1 MDDMNGKDF
10 QEQDVS
16 SEYTSEKTNGENKGP
31 HQKKK
36 KLNNGM
42 IFKSVVVVLLVVS
55 LACNGFLMYKV
66 FGNNSSGTT
75 SSNNAAVKTVN
86 YDVKS
91 DLTEVIKNAK
101 ESTVGVA
108 VYQNNKLSGSGSG
121 VIYKVEG
128 KTVYVITNHHVID
141 SAQSIEVIYSNGES
155 VKADLV
161 GSDQYGDIAVLK
173 MSVNFDVTAFK
184 TGDSDLLDPGETVMA
199 VGSPLGIEYAG
210 TVTQGIVS
218 AAKRT
223 VSVDLNGDGKEDWD
237 MNVIQTDAAINP
249 GNSGGALVNAVG
261 ELVGITSMK
270 YSSEEVEG
278 MGFALPINDAI
289 KLVEE
294 IISTGKVNR
303 PTLGISGV
311 ALDGYS
317 SYELYMYRIQTN
329 LNKGIYV
336 ANVQSG
342 SAASE
347 AGIKV
352 GDVLTSFDGEDI
364 ESYKDFLTKL
374 YSKKPNDTVKITVNR
389 NGTSSTLS
397 VKLGSS

>member
-1 MDDMNGKDF
+1 MDEMNRNEFENNQDSFGDDKQEYMNGDK
-10 QEQDVS
+10 EPL
-16 SEYTSEKTNGENKGP
+16 KP
-31 HQKKK
+31 KKK
-36 KLNNGM
+36 RDTGLL
-42 IFKSVVVVLLVVS
+42 FKGIVIVLLIVS
-55 LACNGFLMYKV
+55 LSCNGFLMYKV
-66 FGNNSSGTT
+66 LGNRSSST
-75 SSNNAAVKTVN
+75 SNNGSTNVQTVN

-91 DLTEVIKNAK
+91 DLTKVIENAK
-101 ESTVGVA
+101 ESTVGIA
-108 VYQNNKLSGSGSG
+108 VYQGNQLSGSGSG
-121 VIYKVEG
+121 VIYKIDG

-141 SAQSIEVIYSNGES
+141 SAKSIEVIYANGES
-155 VKADLV
+155 VKAELV

-173 MSVNFDVTAFK
+173 MTVDFEVTAFK
-184 TGDSDLLDPGETVMA
+184 TGDSDLLDAGETVLA

-218 AAKRT
+218 APKRT
-223 VSVDLNGDGKEDWD
+223 VSVDLNNDGKEDWD
-237 MNVIQTDAAINP
+237 MNVVQTDAAINP

-261 ELVGITSMK
+261 ELIGITSMK
-270 YSSEEVEG
+270 YSAETVEG
-278 MGFALPINDAI
+278 MGFALPINDAV

-294 IISTGKVNR
+294 IISTGKVSR

-342 SAASE
+342 SSASK
-347 AGIKV
+347 AGLQI
-352 GDVLTSFDGEDI
+352 GDVITKFDGEDI

-374 YSKKPNDTVKITVNR
+374 YSKNPGDRIQLTINR
-389 NGTSSTLS
+389 NGSTSVVNVT
-397 VKLGSS
+397 LGSS

>member
-1 MDDMNGKDF
+1 MK
-10 QEQDVS
+10 
-16 SEYTSEKTNGENKGP
+16 NKN
-31 HQKKK
+31 
-36 KLNNGM
+36 KLFEM
-42 IFKSVVVVLLVVS
+42 VVVVLLAVS

-66 FGNNSSGTT
+66 LGKDNVSTTT
-75 SSNNAAVKTVN
+75 STTKTNIQEVQ

-91 DLTEVIKNAK
+91 DLTEVIAQAK

-108 VYQNNKLSGSGSG
+108 VYKGNQISGSGSG
-121 VIYKVEG
+121 VVYKVDG

-141 SAQSIEVIYSNGES
+141 DAQSIQVIFSNGEN
-155 VKADLV
+155 VDANLV

-173 MSVNFDVTAFK
+173 MTVDFDVTAYK
-184 TGDSDLLDPGETVMA
+184 IGDSDLLEAGETVIA

-218 AAKRT
+218 APSRI
-223 VSVDLNGDGKEDWD
+223 VSVDLNNDGSEDWD

-289 KLVEE
+289 QLVEE
-294 IISTGKVNR
+294 IISTGKVSR
-303 PTLGISGV
+303 PVLGVSGIS
-311 ALDGYS
+311 LDRYS
-317 SYELYMYRIQTN
+317 SYELYMYRIETN

-336 ANVQSG
+336 AKVQSG
-342 SAASE
+342 SAASN
-347 AGIKV
+347 AGIQV
-352 GDVLTSFDGEDI
+352 GDVITKFDGQEI
-364 ESYKDFLTKL
+364 ETYKDFLTKL
-374 YSKKPNDTVKITVNR
+374 YAKKPGDNVKLTINR
-389 NGTSSTLS
+389 NGSTMDVN

>member
-1 MDDMNGKDF
+1 MKRNRLFD
-10 QEQDVS
+10 
-16 SEYTSEKTNGENKGP
+16 
-31 HQKKK
+31 
-36 KLNNGM
+36 
-42 IFKSVVVVLLVVS
+42 VVVVILLVVS
-55 LACNGFLMYKV
+55 LGCNGFLLYKV
-66 FGNNSSGTT
+66 LGTQPATSSGQNGV
-75 SSNNAAVKTVN
+75 SVQTVN

-91 DLTEVIKNAK
+91 DLTDVIASAK

-108 VYQNNKLSGSGSG
+108 VYQRNRLSGSGSG
-121 VIYKVEG
+121 VVYKLDG

-141 SAQSIEVIYSNGES
+141 SAQSIEVIFSNGES
-155 VKADLV
+155 VKAELV

-173 MSVNFDVTAFK
+173 MNVNFDVKAFK
-184 TGDSDLLDPGETVMA
+184 IGDSQLLDAGETVLA

-218 AAKRT
+218 ASERT
-223 VSVDLNGDGKEDWD
+223 VSVDLNNDGTEDWD

-278 MGFALPINDAI
+278 MGFALPINDAVQ
-289 KLVEE
+289 LVEE
-294 IISTGKVNR
+294 IISTGKVSR
-303 PTLGISGV
+303 PVLGISGV
-311 ALDGYS
+311 SLDGYS

-342 SAASE
+342 SAASK
-347 AGIKV
+347 AGIQA
-352 GDVLTSFDGEDI
+352 GDVITKFDDKEI
-364 ESYKDFLTKL
+364 ETYKDFLSQL
-374 YSKKPNDTVKITVNR
+374 YAKKPGDSVKLTINR
-389 NGTSSTLS
+389 NGSTSTVS
-397 VKLGSS
+397 VVLGS